1 MKRIFLFIAL
11 GGLLTF
17 SCTEDPLQLE
27 LPASELVRD
36 TLYATGD
43 ETVPIDQILSTFNS
57 SRLSIGSARGYTFK
71 PIMVFSPFPA
81 TIDPDSIS
89 LVSAFVKMDGLTTRE
104 GTSLDS
110 FQVTAYTMMSEWNT
124 DTSRTFINYPNQVD
138 FSRPLGT
145 GFVPAGTETTLDEDS
160 MQVVVER
167 GIEIPISD
175 LTIIDEWIRAQD
187 TASTNTITNNGLV
200 LEFNNAGFIK
210 EVQAR
215 DAALSIGPT
224 LMYTYMQDG
233 DVITDTLLVNR
244 DAYLANGDFVRDESR
259 TQVST
264 INPWASLYTFDID
277 SLNRKYGGRVLVE
290 SANIQLTADLSQTF
304 INDSTGTR
312 LRFAPFISPLNLIN
326 KVEVDT
332 AFTGFPFLSDR
343 VIDLTDVGDEN
354 SGIVT
359 IQVPD
364 GRERRDLAANFL
376 RRELSSPTD
385 TSAFTGFYLS
395 SFSQST
401 TLQFY
406 AFYRYDDPDP
416 AKRPRLIIESL
427 LLPEERF

>member
-1 MKRIFLFIAL
+1 
-11 GGLLTF
+11 
-17 SCTEDPLQLE
+17 
-27 LPASELVRD
+27 
-36 TLYATGD
+36 
-43 ETVPIDQILSTFNS
+43 
-57 SRLSIGSARGYTFK
+57 
-71 PIMVFSPFPA
+71 
-81 TIDPDSIS
+81 
-89 LVSAFVKMDGLTTRE
+89 
-104 GTSLDS
+104 
-110 FQVTAYTMMSEWNT
+110 VTAYTMLSEWNT
-124 DTSRTFINYPNQVD
+124 DTSTTFINYPAQVD
-138 FSRPLGT
+138 FSRPLGS
-145 GFVPAGTETTLDEDS
+145 GFIPSGTETILDEDG
-160 MQVVVER
+160 MEMIVER
-167 GIEIPISD
+167 DIEIPIND
-175 LTIIDEWIRAQD
+175 LTVIEDWIRAQD
-187 TASTNTITNNGLV
+187 TVSTNPFSNNGIV
-200 LEFNNAGFIK
+200 LEFSNAGFIK

-215 DAALSIGPT
+215 DAALAIGST

-244 DAYLANGDFVRDESR
+244 DAYLTTGDFIRDGSR

-290 SANIQLTADLSQTF
+290 SANIQLTTDLSQTF
-304 INDSTGTR
+304 INDDTGTR

-343 VIDLTDVGDEN
+343 VIDLTQIGVEDSVQN
-354 SGIVT
+354 LVT
-359 IQVPD
+359 IEVPNS
-364 GRERRDLAANFL
+364 RERRDLAANFL
-376 RRELSSPTD
+376 RRELSSPAD

-406 AFYRYDDPDP
+406 AFHRYNDPDP